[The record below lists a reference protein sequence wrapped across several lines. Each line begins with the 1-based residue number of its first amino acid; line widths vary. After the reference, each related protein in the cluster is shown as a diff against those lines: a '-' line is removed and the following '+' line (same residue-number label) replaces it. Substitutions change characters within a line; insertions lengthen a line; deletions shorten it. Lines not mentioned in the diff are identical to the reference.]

1 MIVSD
6 HPWQKEYAY
15 YLHNMVTTANPS
27 HDWHHVPWIL
37 YLDANF
43 KFRTSGERARREF
56 FT

>member
-43 KFRTSGERARREF
+43 KFRTSGERGRREF